1 MPTSGTIKRFSATL
15 DPSNLSKQLLNSERN
30 QPGTDESEYEDCE
43 EIFETD
49 DKDQALTDSD
59 LDRNSN
65 EDDDVDPDYLDSEKR
80 NNSLSA
86 YSGSSFIKLK
96 RFQSLNKSLILKG
109 SHLIEKDSR
118 QRATRRKLNTFSLLE
133 KLRQSNENMSQKI
146 ANVAKPLTNSTVGLT
161 KLLPFRKN
169 SQSHNSPDL
178 TIHDNIEQ
186 RAFLKSGTSED
197 SAQHKSAT
205 SSVVSS
211 SNSSQPALANS
222 SSSGQKRRRDK
233 SQSASL
239 DDALSII
246 EEKFDDDDNSQSI
259 DGSTKAPNVRLRL
272 LSGGKQSRQ
281 ITRGDEVDLDDES
294 ESSNHR
300 PIGRTLSTSSTHDDD
315 IDEAL
320 SSSTLEAKSIT
331 TQPDLISSSSLSTSN
346 NTDET
351 IKLKE
356 ETILQSIAKQKL
368 TTQSSAPIPSKP
380 ESTGLRRSDSD
391 IAQIS
396 PKQKELNNGIQSSL
410 HRSESSYSTHNQ
422 DSLSN
427 LSKRSSPDSKQQ
439 QSTSSQKVQGT
450 STNFIQSVR
459 AVKAQQHLLQNMIKH
474 QNQNLL
480 ASSSIKAKNAFMYPN
495 RVYQSEYPFVTLK
508 KYPDKMVQ
516 CTGGVVSVHSVK
528 LLDHI
533 INDEES
539 ETRDIWWT
547 EIRKEIRSHAKAL
560 NCNTILGYS
569 ETSKVLDDVCVLSAC
584 GTAAILKPIE
594 NQQTS
599 SNKNERLNQFSQTL
613 KVPRVSASPPPARSS
628 MPSPHDLVETQPATD
643 ELDFNSQNVN
653 QNSLYNS
660 PSQLIPGIFTV
671 GDNCTEQID
680 CSFCHTPLVCADS
693 INSLANCTICE
704 SSKVPDV
711 LLLTIEPPENLNI
724 VSGGTLVQARVC
736 RAKRDWRGESSAKE
750 IGDALPFLEYELHRQ
765 LFTKLKFKGLNCLF
779 NLSVDISIGE
789 NMLTGIATGTGCF
802 VLGLPAP
809 DPPQISAGKGIK
821 TSKLDEIQRLM
832 AFSAMKNRES
842 LGLKQIDTQLA
853 LYREQVRLLQT
864 TLETNSKSLAQ
875 QVANQQD
882 TEIQKEVGPQIPTNN
897 VVASTS
903 NSLASS
909 AVALT
914 DYDCDANYLSDNNL
928 FKRCSGNN
936 RLRAP
941 TSSDYLSHH
950 HGHKRRHHHHH
961 GHKKSSTPM
970 QGQNNAS
977 TLAPAENLVNL
988 LTGDNNIVLEVDD
1001 NEDADIITQL
1011 IESDIPE
1018 GYLICNSEAVP
1029 TISQS
1034 SITSINMFTQV
1045 MRVKLSSMDQFAPQF
1060 DWILQGLFV
1069 KLRRSLPCCLTNIS
1083 FVVDLPESQIV
1094 QISVTGCLLG
1104 LRAEPNQV
1112 IAGVDA
1118 AQVEPLDVM
1127 CLQQQTNASGDLKC
1141 AIQTTSTSASM
1152 SHTSAPSSTS
1162 SSSASPTSSTATTS
1176 NMSSSSSSVQSLK
1189 GTKESSN
1196 SNGSSNKPTATEFKS
1211 ITKKLSS
1218 TNIASLLSGKS
1229 SNNEKKKPAKE
1240 SYDMIELPEVNKS
1253 KQLPAAKTTIEG
1265 IKQEVQ
1271 QKRLGN
1277 QFYSVRAVFKKQ
1289 QTYPGA
1295 NSPLI
1300 SGHDKLLPT
1309 TSTYPM
1315 AVEASQNAHSS
1326 TIGHNS
1332 NNAARRATN
1341 LLNKVKQPL
1350 RDLGSNFNTSL
1361 TTAPT
1366 TSTTASSTAHQTTER
1381 SVSPVNNAAGTPFK
1395 FNKNSISS
1403 LRSGGGRS
1411 AGQILSCEMH
1421 LPTSGNATVSGSQNT
1436 AVVTKAGGQN
1446 GGRRAMNSSID
1457 ISSLSYIP
1465 GAKEYHYLGNL
1476 SFSFVRETNSVREN
1490 GGLNGFIHC
1499 FLMEVYAIVR
1509 AHVSALGGNA
1519 FLSFRLQ
1526 QSCIF
1531 YHSNKNQAQCLISVA
1546 GDAVQVCL

>member
-1 MPTSGTIKRFSATL
+1 MISEK
-15 DPSNLSKQLLNSERN
+15 NKLS
-30 QPGTDESEYEDCE
+30 TDESEYEDCE
-43 EIFETD
+43 EMLKTNERNQKPSDSENDET
-49 DKDQALTDSD
+49 
-59 LDRNSN
+59 SN
-65 EDDDVDPDYLDSEKR
+65 EANSDPDYLDSVKR
-80 NNSLSA
+80 TNTPSA
-86 YSGSSFIKLK
+86 HRSSFIKLK
-96 RFQSLNKSLILKG
+96 RFQGPNKSLILKG
-109 SHLIEKDSR
+109 SHLIDKDSH
-118 QRATRRKLNTFSLLE
+118 QRATRRKLDTFSLLK
-133 KLRQSNENMSQKI
+133 KLRQSNEIMSQKV
-146 ANVAKPLTNSTVGLT
+146 ANVTKPLNSSTVGLT
-161 KLLPFRKN
+161 KLLPFRKK
-169 SQSHNSPDL
+169 SQTLNSPDFP
-178 TIHDNIEQ
+178 IHNDVEQ
-186 RAFLKSGTSED
+186 KVILKPGASED
-197 SAQHKSAT
+197 SSQQKSTNSST
-205 SSVVSS
+205 SLVSS
-211 SNSSQPALANS
+211 SNTNSQLALANS

-246 EEKFDDDDNSQSI
+246 EEKFDDDDNSQSM
-259 DGSTKAPNVRLRL
+259 DGSIKPSNPRLRL

-281 ITRGDEVDLDDES
+281 ITRDKEVDLEDES
-294 ESSNHR
+294 ETSNHN
-300 PIGRTLSTSSTHDDD
+300 PVGRTLSASSTNDDD
-315 IDEAL
+315 MDDTL
-320 SSSTLEAKSIT
+320 SSSTLEAKSI
-331 TQPDLISSSSLSTSN
+331 QPDFLSSSSLSTSN
-346 NTDET
+346 HTDDT
-351 IKLKE
+351 IKFKTEL
-356 ETILQSIAKQKL
+356 TPQSTKQKL
-368 TTQSSAPIPSKP
+368 TIQSSVPAPARS
-380 ESTGLRRSDSD
+380 ESNGLRRSDSD
-391 IAQIS
+391 KAPSS
-396 PKQKELNNGIQSSL
+396 PKQNEARLSMMN
-410 HRSESSYSTHNQ
+410 RYDSSYSNHNQ
-422 DSLSN
+422 DIGSN
-427 LSKRSSPDSKQQ
+427 LPKRSSPDSKQQ
-439 QSTSSQKVQGT
+439 QSISSQKVQGT

-474 QNQNLL
+474 QNRNLL
-480 ASSSIKAKNAFMYPN
+480 TSSSMRAKNAFMYPN

-508 KYPDKMVQ
+508 KYPDRMVQ
-516 CTGGVVSVHSVK
+516 YTGGVVSVHSVK

-594 NQQTS
+594 NQQTN
-599 SNKNERLNQFSQTL
+599 SNKNERLNPSSQLQTL
-613 KVPRVSASPPPARSS
+613 KVPRMSTTPSPARSS
-628 MPSPHDLVETQPATD
+628 MPSPRDPVEIQSATD
-643 ELDFNSQNVN
+643 EIGFNVQTVN
-653 QNSLYNS
+653 QNSLNS
-660 PSQLIPGIFTV
+660 SNSQMIPGVFSIV
-671 GDNCTEQID
+671 GDDCIEQID

-693 INSLANCTICE
+693 ISSLANCTICE
-704 SSKVPDV
+704 LSKVPDI

-779 NLSVDISIGE
+779 NLSIDISIGE

-802 VLGLPAP
+802 VLGLPTP

-832 AFSAMKNRES
+832 AFSAMKNREI
-842 LGLKQIDTQLA
+842 LGLKQIDAQLA
-853 LYREQVRLLQT
+853 LYREQVRLLQS
-864 TLETNSKSLAQ
+864 TLEINSRNL
-875 QVANQQD
+875 VQQD
-882 TEIQKEVGPQIPTNN
+882 LTHQQETDILSEVSPQVPTNI
-897 VVASTS
+897 VASTS
-903 NSLASS
+903 TSLASS
-909 AVALT
+909 AIALT
-914 DYDCDANYLSDNNL
+914 DHDCDSNYLSDNNL
-928 FKRCSGNN
+928 LKRSTTTN
-936 RLRAP
+936 LLSAP
-941 TSSDYLSHH
+941 TSNDHLFHQL
-950 HGHKRRHHHHH
+950 GHKRRHHNYH
-961 GHKKSSTPM
+961 GHRKSPTPM
-970 QGQNNAS
+970 QGQKNAS
-977 TLAPAENLVNL
+977 MLAPAENLFNL
-988 LTGDNNIVLEVDD
+988 LTDDNNIILEVDD

-1018 GYLICNSEAVP
+1018 GYLICNSETVP

-1045 MRVKLSSMDQFAPQF
+1045 MRVKLSGMDQFAPQF

-1083 FVVDLPESQIV
+1083 FVVDLPEPHIV
-1094 QISVTGCLLG
+1094 QISLTGCLLG
-1104 LRAEPNQV
+1104 LK
-1112 IAGVDA
+1112 
-1118 AQVEPLDVM
+1118 VEPIQVLSGSNMAHDEPPDVM
-1127 CLQQQTNASGDLKC
+1127 CLSQQKRMSVEVKG
-1141 AIQTTSTSASM
+1141 AIETTSTSASM
-1152 SHTSAPSSTS
+1152 SPTSAPSSTS
-1162 SSSASPTSSTATTS
+1162 SSSASPTSSTATTP
-1176 NMSSSSSSVQSLK
+1176 NISSSSSSVQSIK
-1189 GTKESSN
+1189 GLKESSN
-1196 SNGSSNKPTATEFKS
+1196 SNGSRKQTGTEFKS

-1218 TNIASLLSGKS
+1218 TNIASLLSGGKLSSVDTKKS
-1229 SNNEKKKPAKE
+1229 NKE
-1240 SYDMIELPEVNKS
+1240 SCDMIELPEVNKIS
-1253 KQLPAAKTTIEG
+1253 KQISATKTTIEG

-1309 TSTYPM
+1309 TSAYPN
-1315 AVEASQNAHSS
+1315 VIEASINPPSTSTGHSS
-1326 TIGHNS
+1326 SS
-1332 NNAARRATN
+1332 NDAARRATN

-1350 RDLGSNFNTSL
+1350 KDLGSNFNTSSTTVPTNSTTTSSL
-1361 TTAPT
+1361 TTVQQKT
-1366 TSTTASSTAHQTTER
+1366 GRLASS
-1381 SVSPVNNAAGTPFK
+1381 VNNSGGGEGSFK
-1395 FNKNSISS
+1395 FNKNSSSS
-1403 LRSGGGRS
+1403 LRSKSTGGGSGRS
-1411 AGQILSCEMH
+1411 GGQVVSGEVPLQSSSNAT
-1421 LPTSGNATVSGSQNT
+1421 TSGGQNV
-1436 AVVTKAGGQN
+1436 AIVTKAGVQD
-1446 GGRRAMNSSID
+1446 GGRRGMNSSID

-1546 GDAVQVCL
+1546 GDAVQVLL